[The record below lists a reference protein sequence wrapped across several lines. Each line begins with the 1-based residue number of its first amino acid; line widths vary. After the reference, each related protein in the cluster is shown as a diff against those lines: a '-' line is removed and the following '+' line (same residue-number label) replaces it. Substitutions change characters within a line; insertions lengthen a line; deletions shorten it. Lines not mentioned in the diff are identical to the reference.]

1 MPVCRAGAGAR
12 GGVTATMTRAQVRA
26 NGNGA
31 VLALVE
37 DVADA
42 GAIVAEALP
51 GAEVREQ
58 SLVDTDRTLSIAGTC
73 EIRDRAAADGVP
85 NGDARECKGA
95 HGVNSRPTSSRH
107 RIHISPGRCR
117 CRAASSLEGR
127 SAGNTCHRS
136 NPDRT
141 YTCHLACRSREHCS
155 RRCHCSRALQK
166 QALSKNDTTRD
177 CVLKATKTCGVPL
190 EQSSPEKPSTQT
202 H

>member
-1 MPVCRAGAGAR
+1 MSTGTSAVAIGRAFRVRAVTQRVARLARAKGDQIVAVSLRGAQTSLRSTTLKTVVNGAFWYRAVTALPVCRAGAGAR

-73 EIRDRAAADGVP
+73 DIRR
-85 NGDARECKGA
+85 
-95 HGVNSRPTSSRH
+95 SS
-107 RIHISPGRCR
+107 
-117 CRAASSLEGR
+117 
-127 SAGNTCHRS
+127 
-136 NPDRT
+136 
-141 YTCHLACRSREHCS
+141 CRSG
-155 RRCHCSRALQK
+155 
-166 QALSKNDTTRD
+166 T
-177 CVLKATKTCGVPL
+177 
-190 EQSSPEKPSTQT
+190 
-202 H
+202 

>member
-1 MPVCRAGAGAR
+1 MQVPLSQKPCPEQKSESRAWSTPTELFRLQEPVRSG
-12 GGVTATMTRAQVRA
+12 
-26 NGNGA
+26 
-31 VLALVE
+31 
-37 DVADA
+37 
-42 GAIVAEALP
+42 
-51 GAEVREQ
+51 
-58 SLVDTDRTLSIAGTC
+58 
-73 EIRDRAAADGVP
+73 DRAAAHGVP

-141 YTCHLACRSREHCS
+141 YTCHLVCRSREHCS

-166 QALSKNDTTRD
+166 QALSKNDTTGD